1 MEKYNK
7 KTIDDVNVSGKK
19 VLVRCDFN
27 VPMVDGKIT
36 DKTRITASLPT
47 IKKLL
52 EKDAKII
59 LSSHLGKA
67 EKKLSLQPV
76 AKELSKLLG
85 KNVNFIKT
93 EKVVDN
99 AVKDF
104 VNNMNEG
111 EVILL
116 ENTRLRKE
124 ETECGENF
132 AMELANLADVFVD
145 DAFGTAHRAHA
156 SNVGVTKYIDTCVSG
171 YLMKKEID
179 HLINAVEKPDRPFVA
194 ILGGAKIS
202 DKLNVIDKLLDKC
215 DTLLIGGGMS
225 YTFLKAK
232 GYNVGKSLVDDTKI
246 DYCKKMIEKARK
258 SRKQL
263 ILPVDS
269 LCAKEF
275 PNPITSKKVEA
286 KLYNIKSM
294 DDDMIGLDIGEE
306 TIRLFMKHLEKAKTV
321 IWNGPMGLF
330 ENQKFAIGTYCIA
343 KCLTELKN
351 CVTIVGGGDSAAAIN
366 AFGLADKVTHVSTGG
381 GVTLEFL
388 EGVELPGVTSLTD
401 K

>member
-1 MEKYNK
+1 MDKYNK

-52 EKDAKII
+52 DKDAKVI
-59 LSSHLGKA
+59 LASHLGKA

-93 EKVVDN
+93 EKVIDDE
-99 AVKDF
+99 VKNF
-104 VNNMNEG
+104 VRDMTEG
-111 EVILL
+111 DVILL

-124 ETECGENF
+124 ETECAENF
-132 AMELANLADVFVD
+132 SMELSNLADIFVD

-202 DKLNVIDKLLDKC
+202 DKLNVIDKLLEKC

-246 DYCKKMIEKARK
+246 DYCKEMINKAK
-258 SRKQL
+258 KLKKQL

-269 LCAKEF
+269 LCAKDL
-275 PNPITSKKVEA
+275 PNPITSKKVDP
-286 KLYNIKSM
+286 KLFDIKSM
-294 DDDMIGLDIGEE
+294 DSNFMALDIGEE

>member
-1 MEKYNK
+1 M
-7 KTIDDVNVSGKK
+7 
-19 VLVRCDFN
+19 
-27 VPMVDGKIT
+27 
-36 DKTRITASLPT
+36 
-47 IKKLL
+47 
-52 EKDAKII
+52 
-59 LSSHLGKA
+59 
-67 EKKLSLQPV
+67 
-76 AKELSKLLG
+76 
-85 KNVNFIKT
+85 T
-93 EKVVDN
+93 EGD
-99 AVKDF
+99 
-104 VNNMNEG
+104 
-111 EVILL
+111 VILL

-124 ETECGENF
+124 ETECAENF
-132 AMELANLADVFVD
+132 SMELANLADIFVD

-202 DKLNVIDKLLDKC
+202 DKLNVIDKLLEKC

-246 DYCKKMIEKARK
+246 DYCKEMINKAK
-258 SRKQL
+258 KLKKQL

-269 LCAKEF
+269 LCAKDL
-275 PNPITSKKVEA
+275 PNPITSKKVDP
-286 KLYNIKSM
+286 KLFDIKSM
-294 DDDMIGLDIGEE
+294 DSNFMALDIGEE

>member
-1 MEKYNK
+1 MDKYNK

-52 EKDAKII
+52 DKDAKVI
-59 LSSHLGKA
+59 LASHLGKA

-93 EKVVDN
+93 EKVIDDE
-99 AVKDF
+99 VKNF
-104 VNNMNEG
+104 VRDMTEG
-111 EVILL
+111 DVILL

-124 ETECGENF
+124 ETECAENF
-132 AMELANLADVFVD
+132 SMELANLADIFVD

-202 DKLNVIDKLLDKC
+202 DKLNVIDKLLEKC

-246 DYCKKMIEKARK
+246 DYCKEMINKAK
-258 SRKQL
+258 KLKKQL

-269 LCAKEF
+269 LCAKDL
-275 PNPITSKKVEA
+275 PNPITSKKVDP
-286 KLYNIKSM
+286 KLFDIKSM
-294 DDDMIGLDIGEE
+294 DSNFMALDIGEE